1 VLAPRGTTLE
11 FAPLLS
17 EETMALLY
25 RPGNFA
31 RKASDMLSGCFD
43 RARWALREAPQYDV
57 VVIFREAL
65 LFGVDWIERYLT
77 RVVPTVFDFDDA
89 VWLPNVSAANRR
101 FQFLKGFD
109 KVNRI
114 LAMVSGVSA
123 GCEYLASHA
132 RRFNS
137 NVFVVPTSIDL
148 EKYGEPRTHEATDV
162 LTVGWTGSVTT
173 GAYLQ
178 LVAPALRRAAEAFPM
193 RLRVIGA
200 EVEIPG
206 VDVQCEPWTPQRE
219 VPAIRAFD
227 VGLKPSPREEWV
239 RGKCPMKDIQYM
251 TLGVPPVATDFG
263 TAGESIRHGAS
274 GFLCNSDDDWVAALD
289 RLRDVEERRR
299 IGRAARTVVEERY
312 SSTIAAAK
320 FDEALH
326 SARERFHRGA
336 SRASA

>member
-1 VLAPRGTTLE
+1 VLE
-11 FAPLLS
+11 FEPLLS

-25 RPGNFA
+25 RPGNYA
-31 RKASDMLSGCFD
+31 RKAADMLSGCLD
-43 RARWALREAPQYDV
+43 RARWALREATRYDV
-57 VVIFREAL
+57 VVIFRETV

-114 LAMVSGVSA
+114 LGMVSAVSA
-123 GCEYLASHA
+123 GCEYLATHA
-132 RRFNS
+132 RRFND

-148 EKYGEPRTHEATDV
+148 EKYGEPRLHDASDV

-173 GAYLQ
+173 GAYLR
-178 LVAPALRRAAEAFPM
+178 LIAPALRRAAEAFPM

-206 VDVQCEPWTPQRE
+206 VSVECEPWTPERE
-219 VPAIRAFD
+219 VPALRTFD

-251 TLGVPPVATDFG
+251 ALGIPPVATDFG
-263 TAGESIRHGAS
+263 TAGESIRHGVS
-274 GFLCNSDDDWVAALD
+274 GFLCDSDNDWVDALD
-289 RLRDVEERRR
+289 LLRNVEERRR
-299 IGRAARTVVEERY
+299 IGVAARQVVEERY
-312 SSTIAAAK
+312 SSTIAAAR
-320 FDEALH
+320 FEETLH
-326 SARERFHRGA
+326 AAGERFRRL
-336 SRASA
+336 SSRRASA